1 MRPIVVLFLPR
12 VTEEQR
18 ARIANMIPISLKDEY
33 HLLIISGAD
42 HVDVKVFHEKDMVEL
57 NHEKLSELLTLCNVK

>member
-1 MRPIVVLFLPR
+1 
-12 VTEEQR
+12 
-18 ARIANMIPISLKDEY
+18 MIPISLKDEY